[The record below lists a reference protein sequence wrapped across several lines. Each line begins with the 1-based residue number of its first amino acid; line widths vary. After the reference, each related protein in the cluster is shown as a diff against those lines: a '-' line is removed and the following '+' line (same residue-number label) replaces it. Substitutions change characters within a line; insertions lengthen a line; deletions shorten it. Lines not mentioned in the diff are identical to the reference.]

1 MIQWTM
7 DKGHPMQ
14 DPSQSA
20 WVINVGDADFET
32 EVLERSRQV
41 PVVVDFWAE
50 WCGPCRMLGPILEK
64 FAREK
69 AGQFVLAKVN
79 VDEAQQLAA
88 YFGIEGIPAVRV
100 FREGRLADGFEGLYP
115 EPELR
120 AFLDRHLPSESDRL
134 VQKAAELETSNPV
147 EAELIYRKA
156 LAANADDPQARVGL
170 ARVLLA
176 AHKDD
181 EAKQLLAPLGSVDE
195 VGTEAERLR
204 RILELRSGQ
213 QEGGSPSEA
222 ELRRKMQADPENAR
236 LRFELGSLLA
246 QQERY
251 PEALAMLLSAAE
263 RDRELG
269 RTEVRELMVKI
280 FEILGVRSELSDSY
294 RDRLR
299 SLLY

>member
-1 MIQWTM
+1 M

-14 DPSQSA
+14 DPSQLA

-115 EPELR
+115 EPEVR

-134 VQKAAELETSNPV
+134 AQKAAELEASNPA
-147 EAELIYRKA
+147 EAESIYRKA
-156 LAANADDPQARVGL
+156 LAANADDPQVRVGL
-170 ARVLLA
+170 ARLLIA

-181 EAKQLLAPLGSVDE
+181 EAKELLAPLGAVDD
-195 VGTEAERLR
+195 VGKEAERLR
-204 RILELRSGQ
+204 RILELRSNQ
-213 QEGGSPSEA
+213 QAQGSSTSEA
-222 ELRRKMQADPENAR
+222 ELRRKMQAGPENAR

-251 PEALAMLLSAAE
+251 PEALEMLLSAAE

>member
-1 MIQWTM
+1 MA
-7 DKGHPMQ
+7 KGHPMQ

-20 WVINVGDADFET
+20 WVINVGEADFET

-64 FAREK
+64 LARGK

-79 VDEAQQLAA
+79 VDEAQQLAG
-88 YFGIEGIPAVRV
+88 YFGIEGIPAIRV

-115 EPELR
+115 EPEVR

-134 VQKAAELETSNPV
+134 TQRAAELEASNPI
-147 EAELIYRKA
+147 EAESIYRKA
-156 LAANADDPQARVGL
+156 LAANAGDPHARVGL
-170 ARVLLA
+170 ARLLIA

-181 EAKQLLAPLGSVDE
+181 EAKQWLAPLGSVDE
-195 VGTEAERLR
+195 VGKEAERLR
-204 RILELRSGQ
+204 RILELRSDQQGQ
-213 QEGGSPSEA
+213 AGSTSEV
-222 ELRRKMQADPENAR
+222 ELRRKMQADPENGR
-236 LRFELGSLLA
+236 LRFELGSFLA

-251 PEALAMLLSAAE
+251 PEALEMLLSAAE

-269 RTEVRELMVKI
+269 RTEVRELMVKL

>member
-1 MIQWTM
+1 
-7 DKGHPMQ
+7 MQ

-20 WVINVGDADFET
+20 WTINVGDADFET

-64 FAREK
+64 LAREK

-79 VDEAQQLAA
+79 VDEAQQLAG
-88 YFGIEGIPAVRV
+88 YFGIEGIPAIRV
-100 FREGRLADGFEGLYP
+100 FRDGRLADGFEGLYP
-115 EPELR
+115 EPEVR

-134 VQKAAELETSNPV
+134 AQKAAALEASNPV
-147 EAELIYRKA
+147 EAEAIYRKA
-156 LAANADDPQARVGL
+156 LAANGDDPHARVGL
-170 ARVLLA
+170 ARLLIA

-181 EAKQLLAPLGSVDE
+181 EAKQLLAPVGSVDE
-195 VGTEAERLR
+195 VGKEAERLR

-213 QEGGSPSEA
+213 QVEGGSTSEA
-222 ELRRKMQADPENAR
+222 DLRRKIQADPENAR

-251 PEALAMLLSAAE
+251 PEALEMLLSAAE

-269 RTEVRELMVKI
+269 RTEVRELMVKL

>member
-1 MIQWTM
+1 M

-14 DPSQSA
+14 DPSESA

-64 FAREK
+64 LAGEK

-79 VDEAQQLAA
+79 VDEAQQLAG

-115 EPELR
+115 EPEVR
-120 AFLDRHLPSESDRL
+120 AFLDRQLPSASDRL
-134 VQKAAELETSNPV
+134 AQKAAELEASNPA
-147 EAELIYRKA
+147 EAESIYRKA
-156 LAANADDPQARVGL
+156 LTANVDDPQAHVGL
-170 ARVLLA
+170 ARLLIA

-181 EAKQLLAPLGSVDE
+181 EAKELLAPLGAVDD
-195 VGTEAERLR
+195 VGKEAERLR
-204 RILELRSGQ
+204 RILELRSNQ
-213 QEGGSPSEA
+213 QAQGSSTSEA
-222 ELRRKMQADPENAR
+222 ELRRKMHAGPENAR

-251 PEALAMLLSAAE
+251 PEALEMLLSAAE

-269 RTEVRELMVKI
+269 RTEVRELMVKL